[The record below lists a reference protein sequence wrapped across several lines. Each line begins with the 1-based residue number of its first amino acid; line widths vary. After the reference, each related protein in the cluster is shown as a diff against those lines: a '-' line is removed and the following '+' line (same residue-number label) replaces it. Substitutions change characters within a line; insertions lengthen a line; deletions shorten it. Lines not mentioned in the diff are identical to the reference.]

1 MFQRSILF
9 SQSHQNQ
16 EDRHAQ
22 LYVSLWS
29 QLVGDSRVLALP
41 AANYLYTNTYK
52 LFFAPFCMYA
62 YEWTEAL
69 LRYMLGF
76 QSWSHCDIIFI
87 IKTPIIYRVRLK
99 KLKLLENELTMYIKL
114 TLFFTYKFNLN
125 KERLTNMTAEIE
137 NMIDEIH
144 NFLQIRDI
152 DNIFE
157 PSLFSNTQV
166 RYSLD
171 QKK

>member
-1 MFQRSILF
+1 M
-9 SQSHQNQ
+9 
-16 EDRHAQ
+16 
-22 LYVSLWS
+22 
-29 QLVGDSRVLALP
+29 
-41 AANYLYTNTYK
+41 
-52 LFFAPFCMYA
+52 
-62 YEWTEAL
+62 
-69 LRYMLGF
+69 
-76 QSWSHCDIIFI
+76 
-87 IKTPIIYRVRLK
+87 RLK

-114 TLFFTYKFNLN
+114 TLFFTCKFNLH
-125 KERLTNMTAEIE
+125 KERLTNITAEIE

-171 QKK
+171 QQKKNVIVQLWIILVL